1 MLDVAQ
7 HIAGRG
13 HGVKKKVAEFQEMNS
28 LVRKQYG
35 DSSSGSDV
43 SVVNAWIKNLHAH
56 DFLSSSG
63 SQA

>member
-1 MLDVAQ
+1 MLDVSQ
-7 HIAGRG
+7 HVAGRG

-28 LVRKQYG
+28 LVRRRY
-35 DSSSGSDV
+35 DSSSDV